1 MKKIFVIDDEPDLCE
16 LVRINLDQAGYEV
29 ETAEDGSAALERM
42 RMSNYDL
49 LVADL
54 NMPDMDGLTLIKQTR
69 YMQASL
75 PIIIVTGF
83 STESSAIE
91 AVNLGVSG
99 YLTKPFRIP
108 EVLETAR
115 RALAG

>member
-1 MKKIFVIDDEPDLCE
+1 MRDMLSRT
-16 LVRINLDQAGYEV
+16 LVMGDYEV
-29 ETAEDGSAALERM
+29 ETVGDGSTALERM
-42 RMSNYDL
+42 RMGSYDL

-54 NMPDMDGLTLIKQTR
+54 KMPGMDGLTLIQHAR
-69 YMQASL
+69 HIRANL

-83 STESSAIE
+83 SSESSAIE

>member
-1 MKKIFVIDDEPDLCE
+1 MH
-16 LVRINLDQAGYEV
+16 
-29 ETAEDGSAALERM
+29 AEM
-42 RMSNYDL
+42 
-49 LVADL
+49 
-54 NMPDMDGLTLIKQTR
+54 
-69 YMQASL
+69 

-83 STESSAIE
+83 SSESSAIE
-91 AVNLGVSG
+91 AVNLGVCG